1 MIHREIDGVVY
12 NALVKDKDEAKK
24 DYDRAKK
31 RGQSAG
37 LVSQKYVFKKKIYQE
52 YSISSYIITTISS
65 YIIISIVFNLI

>member
-1 MIHREIDGVVY
+1 MIYREIDGVVY

-37 LVSQKYVFKKKIYQE
+37 LVSQKYVF
-52 YSISSYIITTISS
+52 
-65 YIIISIVFNLI
+65 